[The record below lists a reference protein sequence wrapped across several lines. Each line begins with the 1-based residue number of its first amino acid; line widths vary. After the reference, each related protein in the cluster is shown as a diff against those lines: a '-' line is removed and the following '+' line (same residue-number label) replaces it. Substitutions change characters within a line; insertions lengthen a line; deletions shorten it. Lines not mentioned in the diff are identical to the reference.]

1 MQPVLSGHVLL
12 GQRRATGD
20 MRYRIGTRG
29 QLLSC
34 WNNNSSGHYV
44 PRWQLLR
51 RRGGER
57 WCVDV
62 LRVLAA
68 VATNT

>member
-1 MQPVLSGHVLL
+1 
-12 GQRRATGD
+12 